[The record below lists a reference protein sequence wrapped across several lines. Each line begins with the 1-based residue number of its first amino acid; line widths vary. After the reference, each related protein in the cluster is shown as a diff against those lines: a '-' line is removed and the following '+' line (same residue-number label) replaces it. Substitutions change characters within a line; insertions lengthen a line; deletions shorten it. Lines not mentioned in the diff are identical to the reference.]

1 MGQLHITG
9 GIVPHGTVK
18 VSGNKNAA
26 LPMLAASLLTR
37 ETVTIR
43 NMPDILDVRT
53 MMDIIRA
60 LGGKV
65 EFENNTAVIDP
76 AGIAS
81 GVIPKELCAKART
94 SILFAAPLTAR
105 LGESRL
111 YPPGGDVIGRR
122 RLDGHFYGLEKL
134 GATLECIDG
143 AYCFKL
149 NSNKPEGRDLFLDE
163 ASVTATE
170 QIMMAAV
177 LAKGHT
183 TLLNAACEP
192 HVVELGEMLN
202 SMGAWITG
210 LGSNTIEIDG
220 VDELHGC
227 DCTVSGDH
235 IEAGSFLALGA
246 ALGGEIEVQGT
257 VPRHY
262 WMLRRVFER
271 FNIEMILHP
280 DRIYLPGGQKL
291 KVKQDF
297 GGHIPVISDG
307 PWPQYPS
314 DMMSCTI
321 VMATQAEGCALF
333 FEKMFES
340 RIYFVDRLIDMGANA
355 IVCDPHRVVI
365 SGPSRLHAATVS
377 SPDIRAGMA
386 MVIAGL
392 CAEGESVIKSSEIIY
407 RGYANLVEKLTGLGL
422 AVRETL

>member
-18 VSGNKNAA
+18 VGGNKNAA

-37 ETVTIR
+37 ETVTIH
-43 NMPDILDVRT
+43 NMPDIIDVRT

-60 LGGKV
+60 LGGHV
-65 EFENNTAVIDP
+65 EFKNNTAVIDP
-76 AGIAS
+76 SGIATS
-81 GVIPKELCAKART
+81 TIPKELCSKART
-94 SILFAAPLTAR
+94 SILFAAPLVAR
-105 LGESRL
+105 LGEARL

-122 RLDGHFYGLEKL
+122 RLDGHFYGLKKL
-134 GATLECIDG
+134 GSELECVDN
-143 AYCFKL
+143 AYCFNLKDGHL
-149 NSNKPEGRDLFLDE
+149 HGCELFLDE

-177 LAKGHT
+177 LAGGHT

-220 VDELHGC
+220 VSELHGC
-227 DCTVSGDH
+227 ECSVSGDH

-246 ALGGEIEVQGT
+246 ALGGEIEIQGT

-271 FNIEMILHP
+271 FNVEMTLHP

-291 KVKQDF
+291 KVRQDF
-297 GGHIPVISDG
+297 GGHIPTIADG

-340 RIYFVDRLIDMGANA
+340 RLYFVDRLIDMGANA

-365 SGPSRLHAATVS
+365 SGPSKLHAATVS

-392 CAEGESVIKSSEIIY
+392 CAEGESVIKSSEVIY

-422 AVRETL
+422 SVRECP

>member
-1 MGQLHITG
+1 MGKLLING
-9 GIVPHGTVK
+9 GIVPHGSVR
-18 VSGNKNAA
+18 VGGNKNAA
-26 LPMLAASLLTR
+26 LPMLAAALLTKDK
-37 ETVTIR
+37 VTIH

-53 MMDIIRA
+53 MMEIIRA
-60 LGGKV
+60 LGGSV
-65 EFENNTAVIDP
+65 EFENNTAVIDSSTV
-76 AGIAS
+76 AT
-81 GVIPKELCAKART
+81 GVIPRELCAKART
-94 SILFAAPLTAR
+94 SILFAAPLVAR
-105 LGESRL
+105 LGEARL

-122 RLDGHFYGLEKL
+122 RLDGHFYGLERL
-134 GATLECIDG
+134 GAKLECKEN
-143 AYCFKL
+143 AYCFTL
-149 NSNKPEGRDLFLDE
+149 PEKHLKGRDLFLDE

-170 QIMMAAV
+170 QIIMAAV

-192 HVVELGEMLN
+192 HVVDLGEMLI
-202 SMGAWITG
+202 SMGAVISG

-220 VDELHGC
+220 VGELHGC
-227 DCTVSGDH
+227 ECTVAGDH

-246 ALGGEIEVQGT
+246 ALGGELEITGT

-271 FNIEMILHP
+271 FNIEMTLHP

-365 SGPSRLHAATVS
+365 SGPSKLHAATVS

-422 AVRETL
+422 SVRESL

>member
-1 MGQLHITG
+1 MGQLHIVG
-9 GIVPHGTVK
+9 GAVPNGTVK

-26 LPMLAASLLTR
+26 LPMLAAALLTGDK
-37 ETVTIR
+37 VTIR

-60 LGGKV
+60 LGGQVDFKDNV
-65 EFENNTAVIDP
+65 AQIDGS
-76 AGIAS
+76 GIAT
-81 GVIPKELCAKART
+81 GVIPKELCSKART

-105 LGESRL
+105 LGEARL

-122 RLDGHFYGLEKL
+122 RLDGHFYGLERL
-134 GATLECIDG
+134 GAKLDCIDG
-143 AYCFKL
+143 AYCFTLPKKEL
-149 NSNKPEGRDLFLDE
+149 TGRELFLDE

-220 VDELHGC
+220 VESLHGC
-227 DCTVSGDH
+227 DCTVNGDH

-246 ALGGEIEVQGT
+246 ALGGSLEILGT

-271 FNIEMILHP
+271 FNIEMTLLP
-280 DRIYLPGGQKL
+280 DRIILPGGQKL
-291 KVKQDF
+291 KVRQDF

-365 SGPSRLHAATVS
+365 SGPSKLHGATVS

-392 CAEGESVIKSSEIIY
+392 CAEGKSVIKSSEIIY
-407 RGYANLVEKLTGLGL
+407 RGYANLVEKLQNLNL
-422 AVRETL
+422 QVQEIS